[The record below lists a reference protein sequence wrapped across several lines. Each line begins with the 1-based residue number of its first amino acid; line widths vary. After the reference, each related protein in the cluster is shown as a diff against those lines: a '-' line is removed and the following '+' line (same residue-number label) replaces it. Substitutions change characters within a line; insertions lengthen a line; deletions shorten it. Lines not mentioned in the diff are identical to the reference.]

1 MVRKT
6 RRARPSATK
15 TTAPATPLTIPQLRR
30 AFESID
36 RFVAKSPSVAD
47 FQKHWKKTFGKP
59 VSAEAAR
66 DYLQFATAAKKT
78 QGGGGPASLGYELTE
93 PAGAAPNSPPYLA
106 SGFGFA
112 NVPSFISQCGTV
124 DVKNPVPAGIGS
136 NHVGGKRGS
145 RRKQKGGS
153 LSSAFAEF
161 TSRPFGMLAPQTQA
175 QDLQSLAHGNNTLAS
190 PRPEHNT
197 LNLVRPQIVFGA
209 TLPTSSISY

>member
-6 RRARPSATK
+6 RRARPSTAK
-15 TTAPATPLTIPQLRR
+15 TTTTPLTIPQLRR

-66 DYLQFATAAKKT
+66 DYLQFAAATKKT
-78 QGGGGPASLGYELTE
+78 QGGGGPAPLGYELTE
-93 PAGAAPNSPPYLA
+93 PAGAAPSSPPYLA

-112 NVPSFISQCGTV
+112 NQPSFISQCGTV
-124 DVKNPVPAGIGS
+124 DVKNPVPAGIAS

-153 LSSAFAEF
+153 LPSAFAEF
-161 TSRPFGMLAPQTQA
+161 TSRPFGMLSPSTQA

-197 LNLVRPQIVFGA
+197 LNLVRPQMVFGA
-209 TLPTSSISY
+209 TLPITSINY

>member
-15 TTAPATPLTIPQLRR
+15 TTTTPLTIPQLRR

-78 QGGGGPASLGYELTE
+78 QGGGGPAPIGYELTE

-136 NHVGGKRGS
+136 NHVGGKRRS
-145 RRKQKGGS
+145 RKQKGGT

-161 TSRPFGMLAPQTQA
+161 TSRPFGMLTPPTQA

-190 PRPEHNT
+190 PRPEFST
-197 LNLVRPQIVFGA
+197 FDFARPQIVFGA
-209 TLPTSSISY
+209 TLPKSSISY